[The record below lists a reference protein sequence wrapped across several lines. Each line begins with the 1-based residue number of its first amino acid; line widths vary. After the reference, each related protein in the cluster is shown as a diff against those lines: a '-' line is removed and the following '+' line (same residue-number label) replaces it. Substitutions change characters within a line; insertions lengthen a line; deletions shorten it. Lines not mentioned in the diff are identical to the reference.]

1 MKKIICL
8 LAALALLLSRPAARA
23 SDVPK
28 KYLALTFDDGPSGA
42 LTEMLLDGLAERQV
56 HATFFVCGYRIE
68 QFPDTPLHHSAA
80 APW

>member
-42 LTEMLLDGLAERQV
+42 LTEMLLAEGDAQNRPDITYLGKLPVFNADGTVRA
-56 HATFFVCGYRIE
+56 
-68 QFPDTPLHHSAA
+68 
-80 APW
+80 